1 MGCQPQKIV
10 LFGYLLVISMLM
22 AGCSVVT
29 PQTMAAS
36 IESASPSAIEEPTII
51 YTLSATETLRPT
63 ATPTHFPTNTPTI
76 TPIPTEVLTPT
87 PVASFTPLPSH
98 TSVPTKMPTPTTN
111 FESVKYGDCIP
122 ITTKREIG
130 IVKSITDGDTI
141 VVTIDGIDYKVRYI
155 GVDSPEPSSES
166 LGISASNANKNLV
179 LGKEVVLI
187 KDVSEVDRYD
197 MLLRYVVVGNTFVN
211 EYLVRLGVAKAVSY
225 DPDTTCN
232 STFVRAQS
240 VAVDNKLGLW
250 SSTSP
255 AIGFGI
261 AAPLTTLSSPCNC
274 SIDYDCADFTTH
286 AAAQACFSACGGSTS
301 YNWSALDRDRNGSAC
316 ESLP

>member
-10 LFGYLLVISMLM
+10 FFGYLLVISMLM
-22 AGCSVVT
+22 AGCNADT
-29 PQTMAAS
+29 PRPTVAPE
-36 IESASPSAIEEPTII
+36 ESASPSAKEEPTII
-51 YTLSATETLRPT
+51 YTPSAIETLRPT
-63 ATPTHFPTNTPTI
+63 ATPTLFPTNTPTI
-76 TPIPTEVLTPT
+76 TP
-87 PVASFTPLPSH
+87 FPSH

-111 FESVKYGDCIP
+111 FETVKYGDCIP

-166 LGISASNANKNLV
+166 LGVSASNANKDLV

-197 MLLRYVVVGNTFVN
+197 MLLRYVVVGNSFVN
-211 EYLVRLGVAKAVSY
+211 EYLVRLGVAKAGSY
-225 DPDTTCN
+225 DPDTTCD
-232 STFVRAQS
+232 STFVQAQS
-240 VAVDNKLGLW
+240 VAVNNNLGLW

-261 AAPLTTLSSPCNC
+261 AAPLITVSSPCNC
-274 SIDYDCADFTTH
+274 SIDYDCTDFTTH

-301 YNWSALDRDRNGSAC
+301 YNWSGLDRDHNNKAC